1 MAFEI
6 TEAQVQRMLQEG
18 IQSAINSMLRD
29 SYGQGAKLKKA
40 LYNILRIKAID
51 GTAEHIGNGKFI
63 YVLTDED
70 YCRIVL
76 GIEKEIEHATD

>member
-1 MAFEI
+1 MY
-6 TEAQVQRMLQEG
+6 VQ
-18 IQSAINSMLRD
+18 
-29 SYGQGAKLKKA
+29 KKA

-76 GIEKEIEHATD
+76 GIEKEIEK

>member
-1 MAFEI
+1 MSEWIDFVTCAWSFGI
-6 TEAQVQRMLQEG
+6 IGFALGMCVQ
-18 IQSAINSMLRD
+18 
-29 SYGQGAKLKKA
+29 KKA

-76 GIEKEIEHATD
+76 GIEKEIEQ